1 MSLFTD
7 LLEAD
12 CRYDDDDDLFLS
24 SSSSESDTSLPEL
37 SRLRYRFRG
46 GDDCFLL
53 LQKKGLRQI
62 EQMMP
67 LTMFALEKPHKKEI
81 P

>member
-1 MSLFTD
+1 MGTPQHEPLFTD

-12 CRYDDDDDLFLS
+12 CLYDDDDDDLFL

-37 SRLRYRFRG
+37 CLLYRFRG

-53 LQKKGLRQI
+53 LQKKDI
-62 EQMMP
+62 ECEMVTKDCVR
-67 LTMFALEKPHKKEI
+67 LNR
-81 P
+81 